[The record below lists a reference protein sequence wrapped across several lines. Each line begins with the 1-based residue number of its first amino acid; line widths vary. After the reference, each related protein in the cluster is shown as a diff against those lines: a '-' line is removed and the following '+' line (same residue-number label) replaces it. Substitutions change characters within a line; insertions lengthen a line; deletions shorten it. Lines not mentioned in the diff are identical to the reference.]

1 VKVLVTGA
9 AGFLGSHLCDS
20 LLKQGHEVIG
30 VDNFFTGNKKN
41 LSHLLGNPFFDLIRH
56 DVTFPLYIE
65 CDAILNFACPASP
78 VHYQRNP
85 VETLK
90 TNVHGAINM
99 LGLAKRTGA
108 RILQAS
114 TSEVYGDPEVHPQPE
129 SYRGQVN
136 PLGPRACYDEGKRA
150 AETLF
155 MDYHRQYG
163 VDIRIVRIF
172 NTYGPR
178 MAIDDGRVVSNLIVS
193 ALKGE
198 PLTIYGD
205 GSQTRSFCYVDD
217 LIDGIL
223 RMLWQEPSTGPVN
236 LGTDYEMTIVELAEL
251 ILKMTGSKSTLE
263 LRSLPEDDPKQRR
276 PELSLALKLLKWSPK
291 TKPEIG
297 LKETIAYFKT
307 VI

>member
-1 VKVLVTGA
+1 
-9 AGFLGSHLCDS
+9 
-20 LLKQGHEVIG
+20 
-30 VDNFFTGNKKN
+30 
-41 LSHLLGNPFFDLIRH
+41 
-56 DVTFPLYIE
+56 
-65 CDAILNFACPASP
+65 
-78 VHYQRNP
+78 
-85 VETLK
+85 
-90 TNVHGAINM
+90 
-99 LGLAKRTGA
+99 
-108 RILQAS
+108 
-114 TSEVYGDPEVHPQPE
+114 
-129 SYRGQVN
+129 
-136 PLGPRACYDEGKRA
+136 
-150 AETLF
+150 

-178 MAIDDGRVVSNLIVS
+178 MAIDDGRVVSNFIVS

-217 LIDGIL
+217 LIDGISK
-223 RMLWQEPSTGPVN
+223 MLWQESSTGPVN
-236 LGTDYEMTIVELAEL
+236 LGTDYEMTMLELAEL

-276 PELSLALKLLKWSPK
+276 PELSLALKLLNWSPT

-297 LKETIAYFKT
+297 LKKTIEYFKT